1 VIRAQAGYHVFFCPS
16 FPLFAR
22 EYIVLDDDAG
32 FVVRKNGR
40 DAGHGVIRARMHEME
55 KDGCPISLV
64 PERGQDRLLDRRHS
78 GGKYNGSGDLRLV
91 AHPPTS

>member
-40 DAGHGVIRARMHEME
+40 DAGHGVIRARMHEIE
-55 KDGCPISLV
+55 KDGC
-64 PERGQDRLLDRRHS
+64 RYHS
-78 GGKYNGSGDLRLV
+78 CPNGARTAYWTGVTRGGKYNGSGDLRLV